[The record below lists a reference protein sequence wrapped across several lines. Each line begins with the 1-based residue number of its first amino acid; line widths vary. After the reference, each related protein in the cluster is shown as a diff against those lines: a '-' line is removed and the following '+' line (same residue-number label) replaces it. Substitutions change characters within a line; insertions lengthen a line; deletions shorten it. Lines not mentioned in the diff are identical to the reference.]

1 MTIGQLAGLIAAIAF
16 AVLVVFLCL
25 TLLKVSGVIGELKE
39 TVTRLNATI
48 DIVTKDVDNLSI
60 EVEGLLNKSNRLVD
74 DVNGKLGKTD
84 PLFTAIGDLGVSVS
98 ELNSSTKTMT
108 ANLVSGV
115 KGQKKAKSPFGKFV
129 KAAQNFKKPSPK
141 SDQPADPEQEQV
153 VQVKPTGVK
162 DKGTTHGLK
171 QFTDHAPSATAG
183 EITIKNK
190 EMNHYE
196 SK

>member
-141 SDQPADPEQEQV
+141 SDQSADPEQEQV
-153 VQVKPTGVK
+153 VQVKPTGLK
-162 DKGTTHGLK
+162 DKGTAHGLK
-171 QFTDHAPSATAG
+171 QFTDHSPSATAG

>member
-60 EVEGLLNKSNRLVD
+60 EVEGLLNKWNRLVD

-84 PLFTAIGDLGVSVS
+84 PLFTPIGDLGVSVS

-129 KAAQNFKKPSPK
+129 KAAQNFKSRVL
-141 SDQPADPEQEQV
+141 SR
-153 VQVKPTGVK
+153 TS
-162 DKGTTHGLK
+162 LLIL
-171 QFTDHAPSATAG
+171 S
-183 EITIKNK
+183 KNK
-190 EMNHYE
+190 WFKSNRLG
-196 SK
+196 SKTRGRLMD